1 MKKII
6 ILLISLTLIVSC
18 LVIGASAKLFT
29 PPTEADYCIIIKD
42 QTIAYPYYTIEDV
55 SISVGSECLY
65 PTILD
70 VYDTDSFSGVYGSY
84 NENTDSYPQFIVTR
98 SGNNITVKYHDGK
111 SGIFKPVYTGV
122 GYDVLFYY
130 LRADD
135 GDLYDSSYAIV
146 DSDYNFLEINKF
158 SDNLSL
164 NSYKVTV
171 AEAESNGKTIGYGV
185 AYEPPET
192 EAPETETPVV
202 PPVTP
207 SDPAEGGH
215 ITEVITDGIIPFVG
229 GLGSAFV
236 MAFTSLFIYEGN
248 INVLGIFIL
257 TMFGIA
263 LGYGV
268 IRWIT
273 HLFRKE

>member
-29 PPTEADYCIIIKD
+29 PPTQATNCIVFDGKD
-42 QTIAYPYYTIEDV
+42 IAYPYYIINNG

-65 PTILD
+65 PTLLAVYNSDSVTCIYD
-70 VYDTDSFSGVYGSY
+70 VDDDGR
-84 NENTDSYPQFIVTR
+84 FIVTR
-98 SGNNITVKYHDGK
+98 SGNTVSIEYYDFK
-111 SGIFKPVYTGV
+111 SGDNKTVFSGL

-130 LRADD
+130 LNIDD
-135 GDLYDSSYAIV
+135 GDLYQSSYAIV
-146 DSDYNFLEINKF
+146 DSNYNFIIIDEDAGKIPLH
-158 SDNLSL
+158 
-164 NSYKVTV
+164 SYDTTV
-171 AEAESNGKTIGYGV
+171 SNAISQGYTIGYGV
-185 AYEPPET
+185 ADEPPET
-192 EAPETETPVV
+192 EAPETEIPVV

-207 SDPAEGGH
+207 SDPPEGGH